1 MAVLRFSFGTMGSG
15 KSTFA
20 LQIHH
25 NLRQRGLQGI
35 LCSQLDRS
43 DGKVSSA
50 LGVSADAVEVGPK
63 LDLFE
68 MALAVASRRGSLDY
82 LVCDEAQFY
91 RPEQIGQL
99 ARIVDELG
107 ADVFAFGLLT
117 TFQGELFEGT
127 RRLLELA
134 DERVEVQVEARCW
147 CGSRATHNA
156 RLVDGVQVYDGELFV
171 VDDPND
177 DRVAYEL
184 RCRRHWL
191 SGQAGPVTGQG
202 EAPERSE
209 SEAEPARQGV

>member
-15 KSTFA
+15 KSTLA

-25 NLRQRGLQGI
+25 NLKQRGLQGI

-43 DGKVSSA
+43 GGKVSSA

-82 LVCDEAQFY
+82 LVGDEAQFY

-117 TFQGELFEGT
+117 TFQGELFDGT

-156 RLVDGVQVYDGELFV
+156 RLVDGVQVYDGKLFV
-171 VDDPND
+171 IDDPND

-191 SGQAGPVTGQG
+191 SGQAGPVTGQR
-202 EAPERSE
+202 EAPERSG
-209 SEAEPARQGV
+209 SEAEPARQVV